1 MDWRTPEKV
10 FGNSLD
16 PVVLRVLWAAGRGMT
31 GEQVARVARTG
42 SRRGIRYAL
51 DRLSDDGIVD
61 ASSVGAS
68 VVYEVNTEH
77 LTYPAVDA
85 AFRALDPWATLRDRL
100 SALTGSHAEP
110 GQVSV
115 ALFGSVARGEA
126 GHDSDVDV
134 LLVVPHADDRAADL
148 RTLLGQQMRRWTGR
162 EAGIYLTTPVRL
174 AEAQRAGDPII
185 ESFARDAITLA
196 GPDVHTY
203 WKAVQ

>member
-31 GEQVARVARTG
+31 GEQVARVAKAG
-42 SRRGIRYAL
+42 STRGIRYAL
-51 DRLSDDGIVD
+51 DRLSVDGIVD

-68 VVYEVNTEH
+68 VVYEINTEH

-85 AFRALDPWATLRDRL
+85 AFKALDPWATLRDRL
-100 SALTGSHAEP
+100 SAMIASHGEP
-110 GQVSV
+110 GPVSV

-126 GHDSDVDV
+126 GPDSDVDV
-134 LLVVPHADDRAADL
+134 LLVVPDADDRAADL
-148 RTLLGQQMRRWTGR
+148 RTLLAQQMRRWTGR
-162 EAGIYLTTPVRL
+162 ESGVYLTTPARL
-174 AEAQRAGDPII
+174 IEAERAGDPIV
-185 ESFARDAITLA
+185 ESFARDAITLS

-203 WKAVQ
+203 LKTAR